1 MPDEPI
7 EQQTSPSG
15 SFLQRLQ
22 PYQNII
28 FFIVLIIFL
37 GILLIIWRG
46 YRAGIA
52 NRQSWEDLMNVPLS
66 SDALKNIGERYKNSD
81 ALSMIRFRLG
91 TALANEGNFL
101 EAQKT
106 YAAFIKD
113 YPNHPFRPDAEQ
125 ALKRLENNAK
135 WAGGELERQKAELR
149 AKRNLPYATAKTVR
163 GDFEIELYED
173 EAPNTV
179 ANFIALCE
187 TGSYS
192 PTPFAEIR
200 NDLGLCFGYNGITP
214 TFTVPFENSGLINEE
229 GSIGMIREVD
239 PEAKNG
245 KDEKEAFLNSADTRF
260 YISLKSDTEIDG
272 KYVVFG
278 RIIRGMDVARQIS
291 KENAII
297 NITIDQKRDHPYK
310 PNRTEKK

>member
-7 EQQTSPSG
+7 EQQTAPSG

-28 FFIVLIIFL
+28 FFVVLIIFL
-37 GILLIIWRG
+37 GVLLLAWRR
-46 YRAGIA
+46 YTAGKTNKQA
-52 NRQSWEDLMNVPLS
+52 WEDLMNVPLS
-66 SDALKNIGERYKNSD
+66 SDVLKNLAERYKNSD
-81 ALSMIRFRLG
+81 ALSTIRFRLG
-91 TALANEGNFL
+91 TALANEGNFM
-101 EAQKT
+101 EAQKA
-106 YAAFIKD
+106 YSAFIKD
-113 YPNHPFRPDAEQ
+113 YPNHLFRNDVEQ
-125 ALKRLENNAK
+125 ALKRLEDNAK

-149 AKRNLPYATAKTVR
+149 AKRNLPYATVKTVR

-179 ANFIALCE
+179 SNFIALCE
-187 TGSYS
+187 ASAYS
-192 PTPFAEIR
+192 PTPFTEITT
-200 NDLGLCFGYNGITP
+200 DLGLCFGYNGITP

-229 GSIGMIREVD
+229 GSIGMIREID

-245 KDEKEAFLNSADTRF
+245 KDEKESFLNSADTRF
-260 YISLKSDTEIDG
+260 YISLKTNPDIDG
-272 KYVVFG
+272 KYTVFG
-278 RIIRGMDVARQIS
+278 RIIKGMDVARQIS

-310 PNRTEKK
+310 PNRIEKK